1 MDLRKPVPL
10 WALLLGILIS
20 GSVAAGLAYLPR
32 LLGPGG
38 PDFNLTLSSNPVLVQ
53 ANKGNG
59 SIVKVESV
67 RGFVGVVTFGIISP
81 SALTTRLI
89 QPQLGDQNQI
99 VLGTVGNLTLFTDSS
114 IVGDYSVRI
123 VATGGPTSHYV
134 DLVVRV
140 QDLAIAANTTSIT
153 VARGSSGTI
162 GIALKSLGLSGNVSL
177 QSGVC
182 HLASSA
188 CPVDTY
194 VSLRLA
200 PSNVILQPGGSAT
213 VILTVTV
220 SNSDYP
226 GTDYIGIS
234 ATKNSWK
241 WDLPSIQLTI
251 V

>member
-1 MDLRKPVPL
+1 MDIRRPVPL
-10 WALLLGILIS
+10 WALLLTILIS
-20 GSVAAGLAYLPR
+20 GAVAAALVYLPR
-32 LLGPGG
+32 PPG

-53 ANKGNG
+53 ANKGNT

-67 RGFVGVVTFGIISP
+67 RGFVGVVTFGIIGP
-81 SALTTRLI
+81 NALTTRLI
-89 QPQLGDQNQI
+89 QPQSGDHNQI
-99 VLGTVGNLTLFTDSS
+99 VLGTVGNLTLATDSAT
-114 IVGDYSVRI
+114 VGDYSVRI

-134 DLVVRV
+134 DLDVRV
-140 QDLAIAANTTSIT
+140 QDLAIAANTTSLT

-162 GIALKSLGLSGNVSL
+162 GITLKSMDLSGNITL

-182 HLASSA
+182 YSQSSA
-188 CPVDTY
+188 CPVDTH
-194 VSLRLA
+194 VSMRLA

-234 ATKNSWK
+234 ATKNSWI
-241 WDLPSIQLTI
+241 WGLPAIQLTI